1 MIDVRFRVIV
11 RLAKWMEDDKRC
23 IYLFIKH
30 LEEVLKAEPN
40 KEPTETEMT
49 ILTEYKCNYFEIR
62 LKNKFILGVSSPLI
76 KFLNFF
82 ESKEV
87 RIHQQFASIVD
98 LVFNFLSKFL
108 KNDERIF
115 EGDRVKQDF

>member
-82 ESKEV
+82 ESTEV

-98 LVFNFLSKFL
+98 LVLTSCLSFSRMMREFFLGRRLTNF
-108 KNDERIF
+108 
-115 EGDRVKQDF
+115 